1 MEAGL
6 SRLEKRDISET
17 VPSYNKDNCINCNLC
32 SLVCP
37 HAVIRPFLLTEEE
50 KEKAPEKVK
59 NQLVKTGLGEGYYYT
74 IGVSYKDCTGCGL
87 CANICPGKKKV
98 KALEMIAKKRL
109 VKEEL
114 EANDYLFTEIT
125 EKTPLPLTTIK
136 GTQFKH
142 PKFEF
147 SGACV
152 GCGETPY
159 LKLITQLFGDRLVIA
174 NATGCSSIYGAS
186 SPSTPYSIPWA
197 NSLFEDN
204 AEFGM
209 GIKIA
214 DEVKKNQLKQ
224 IISENLSKVEEE
236 EKEIYQAYLDN
247 INMETAK
254 NLLEVIPHTK
264 IKPLKSLKKYIT
276 PISLWA
282 VGGDGWAYDI
292 GYNGIDHTLA
302 SGENINILVLDT
314 EVYSNTGGQ
323 ASKSSRVGAVCKFA
337 SNGKKTAKK
346 DLARIALTYPNVYVA
361 CISLGANPQ
370 TTIKVLNEAE
380 KYNGPSLIIAYAP
393 CIAQGILKGMKN
405 SIMEEKNATESGYF
419 PIFHYNPETGIF
431 KMDSKADFSSYKE
444 FLLGED
450 RYKSL
455 DKLNSN
461 AKELLAENLNNAKE
475 RYNNYKSLE
484 TKEK

>member
-1 MEAGL
+1 
-6 SRLEKRDISET
+6 
-17 VPSYNKDNCINCNLC
+17 
-32 SLVCP
+32 
-37 HAVIRPFLLTEEE
+37 
-50 KEKAPEKVK
+50 
-59 NQLVKTGLGEGYYYT
+59 
-74 IGVSYKDCTGCGL
+74 
-87 CANICPGKKKV
+87 
-98 KALEMIAKKRL
+98 
-109 VKEEL
+109 
-114 EANDYLFTEIT
+114 
-125 EKTPLPLTTIK
+125 
-136 GTQFKH
+136 
-142 PKFEF
+142 
-147 SGACV
+147 
-152 GCGETPY
+152 
-159 LKLITQLFGDRLVIA
+159 
-174 NATGCSSIYGAS
+174 
-186 SPSTPYSIPWA
+186 
-197 NSLFEDN
+197 
-204 AEFGM
+204 M

-224 IISENLSKVEEE
+224 IISENLSKVDEE
-236 EKEIYQAYLDN
+236 EKEIYQAYLDD

-431 KMDSKADFSSYKE
+431 KMDSKADFSNYKE

-461 AKELLAENLNNAKE
+461 AKELLDENLNNAKE
-475 RYNNYKSLE
+475 RYNNYKNLE